1 METLF
6 GIEQIRGEDQAPN
19 FAKEYATLSN
29 KMNKLPT
36 TNHSFQLL
44 ALEFIPLC
52 SKFQPRNYIQPQ
64 VMF

>member
-6 GIEQIRGEDQAPN
+6 GIEEIRGEDQAPN
-19 FAKEYATLSN
+19 FAKEYDTLS
-29 KMNKLPT
+29 NKLPT
-36 TNHSFQLL
+36 TNRSFQLL

>member
-6 GIEQIRGEDQAPN
+6 GIEEIRGEDQAPN
-19 FAKEYATLSN
+19 FALEYATLSN
-29 KMNKLPT
+29 KLPT
-36 TNHSFQLL
+36 TNRSFQLL